1 MRSVVLKYFKVDF
14 QCLGVMLAWHHVRT
28 TVHLDS
34 NTGSDITTWQEY
46 CYFTQL
52 PAAVE
57 YYTNT
62 TDENAISTIY
72 NTKRR
77 LGTHTTPV
85 TATQTDLF

>member
-34 NTGSDITTWQEY
+34 NTGSDITPWQEY

-52 PAAVE
+52 PVAVE
-57 YYTNT
+57 YDT
-62 TDENAISTIY
+62 TEDNAMSTIY
-72 NTKRR
+72 NTKGRF
-77 LGTHTTPV
+77 GTHITPV